1 MSKIIKE
8 IIILL
13 LVCLVGMLLFSV
25 IFYEYIPNRKIIP
38 EVTQYS
44 ASEKIKEQKVD
55 DIDKRDDQ
63 IVKTFEVT
71 SADLNN
77 FKVTKDYV
85 AGKANPFAAVA
96 SDAESNASTS
106 KSTSNNNS
114 SSGSSSSSSSNSKS
128 SSSSKSSNDNTD
140 VDDEEE
146 TKSTK

>member
-8 IIILL
+8 IIIML

-44 ASEKIKEQKVD
+44 ASDKIKEQMAD
-55 DIDKRDDQ
+55 DIDKKDDQ

-71 SADLNN
+71 SSDLNN

-96 SDAESNASTS
+96 SDAESNATTS
-106 KSTSNNNS
+106 KSSSNNNS
-114 SSGSSSSSSSNSKS
+114 SSSSSSISNSSSGSKS
-128 SSSSKSSNDNTD
+128 TNETTD
-140 VDDEEE
+140 ADDEEE
-146 TKSTK
+146 QTSTK

>member
-8 IIILL
+8 IIIML

-44 ASEKIKEQKVD
+44 ASDKIKEQMAD
-55 DIDKRDDQ
+55 DIDKKDDQ

-71 SADLNN
+71 SSDLNN

-96 SDAESNASTS
+96 SDAESNATTS
-106 KSTSNNNS
+106 KSSSNNNS
-114 SSGSSSSSSSNSKS
+114 SSSSSSSSNSS
-128 SSSSKSSNDNTD
+128 SGSKSTNETTD
-140 VDDEEE
+140 ADDEEE
-146 TKSTK
+146 QTSTK

>member
-8 IIILL
+8 IIIML

-25 IFYEYIPNRKIIP
+25 IFYEYIPNRKIVP

-44 ASEKIKEQKVD
+44 ASDKIKEQMAD
-55 DIDKRDDQ
+55 DIDKKDDQ

-71 SADLNN
+71 SSDLNN

-96 SDAESNASTS
+96 SDAESNATTS
-106 KSTSNNNS
+106 KSSSNNNS
-114 SSGSSSSSSSNSKS
+114 SSSSSSSSNSS
-128 SSSSKSSNDNTD
+128 SGSKSTNETTD
-140 VDDEEE
+140 ADDEEE
-146 TKSTK
+146 QTSTK